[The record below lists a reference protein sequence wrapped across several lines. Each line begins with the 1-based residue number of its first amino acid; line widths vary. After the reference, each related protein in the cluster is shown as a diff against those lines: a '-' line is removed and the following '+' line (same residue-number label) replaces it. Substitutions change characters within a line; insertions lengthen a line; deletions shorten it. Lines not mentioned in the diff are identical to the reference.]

1 MREQLHFPGI
11 PPAERSPW
19 VSLGLDE
26 EGAAMTLR
34 RSYDWAKVYV
44 DMMRH
49 PKLVWRPDCDR
60 LLWLGLI
67 LHCQEYAP
75 STAIIRDLS
84 PSDLK
89 NLFNIKAPLKMVKD
103 ALDYFVSCGIV
114 QHVTEGLFV
123 TDFIERQAP
132 DSQAV
137 RQQRKRDKERNGPVT
152 NRDVRVTRSVTTA
165 VTEPLPEGR
174 RDKLEDGDSRQDGES
189 ERKESTVVDNYP
201 PAKPDSLSNSLNPP
215 PVNNADPEGEGET
228 SIAALVQAAHEKA
241 RAKAEAQREA

>member
-1 MREQLHFPGI
+1 M
-11 PPAERSPW
+11 A
-19 VSLGLDE
+19 
-26 EGAAMTLR
+26 LR

-84 PSDLK
+84 PNDLK

-114 QHVTEGLFV
+114 QKVSEGLFV

-137 RQQRKRDKERNGPVT
+137 RQQRKRDKERNGVVT
-152 NRDVRVTRSVTTA
+152 NRDVRVMPGVTNG
-165 VTEPLPEGR
+165 VTEPLPEVR
-174 RDKLEDGDSRQDGES
+174 REKLEDVDSRQDGES
-189 ERKESTVVDNYP
+189 ERKESTGVDKP
-201 PAKPDSLSNSLNPP
+201 PLEKPISLSNSLNPEAVSNP
-215 PVNNADPEGEGET
+215 ATEGKSET
-228 SIAALVQAAHEKA
+228 SIADAVQAAM
-241 RAKAEAQREA
+241 AKAKAKAGTPMSENQPESRERA